1 MKLQQA
7 LRESTAALH
16 AAGISSPRSNAVW
29 LICHVFGLTPSE
41 LFTVDELPDREYRRL
56 QDLIAR
62 RAQGTPLQHLTG
74 RAPFR
79 HLDLEVGP
87 GVFIPR
93 PETELIVELA
103 MRKLAEAHLVVD
115 LCAGSGAIALAVANE
130 YPQARVVAV
139 ELSATAGE
147 WLTLN
152 VQSRASDGDTPIEV
166 VLGDVRSPHLL
177 ADLAGT
183 VDVLLSNPPYV
194 PERIRDE
201 VGPEIAHDP
210 DVAVFAGGDGLG
222 LIPDVIATAARL
234 LRRGGL
240 LAVEHD
246 DTHGEAVPAL
256 LNASGA
262 WQSVADHTDLAGRPR
277 FATAVRS

>member
-56 QDLIAR
+56 QDLTAR

-103 MRKLAEAHLVVD
+103 TRQLAEAHLVVD

-152 VQSRASDGDTPIEV
+152 AQSRASDGDTPIEV
-166 VLGDVRSPHLL
+166 VVGDVRSPDLL

-201 VGPEIAHDP
+201 LGPEIAHDP

-222 LIPDVIATAARL
+222 LIPDVIATGARL

-246 DTHGEAVPAL
+246 DSHGEAVPAL
-256 LNASGA
+256 LNANGA
-262 WQSVADHTDLAGRPR
+262 WQSVADHIDLAGRPR

>member
-103 MRKLAEAHLVVD
+103 TRQLAEAHLVVD

-152 VQSRASDGDTPIEV
+152 AQSRASDGDTPIEV
-166 VLGDVRSPHLL
+166 VVGDVRSPDLL

-201 VGPEIAHDP
+201 LGPEIAHDP

-222 LIPDVIATAARL
+222 LIPDVIATGARL

-246 DTHGEAVPAL
+246 DSHGEAVPAL
-256 LNASGA
+256 LNANGA
-262 WQSVADHTDLAGRPR
+262 WQSVADHIDLAGRPR

>member
-7 LRESTAALH
+7 LRESTAALD
-16 AAGISSPRSNAVW
+16 AAGISSARSNAVW

-56 QDLIAR
+56 QDLVAR
-62 RAQGTPLQHLTG
+62 RAQGAPLQHLTG

-79 HLDLEVGP
+79 HLDLDVGP

-103 MRKLAEAHLVVD
+103 TRQLAEAHLVVD

-152 VQSRASDGDTPIEV
+152 AQSRASDGDTPIEV
-166 VLGDVRSPHLL
+166 VVGDVRSPDLL

-201 VGPEIAHDP
+201 LGPEIAHDP
-210 DVAVFAGGDGLG
+210 DVAVFSGGDGLG
-222 LIPDVIATAARL
+222 LIPHVIATGARL

-246 DTHGEAVPAL
+246 DSHGETVPAL
-256 LNASGA
+256 LNANGA
-262 WQSVADHTDLAGRPR
+262 WQSVADHIDLAGRPR

>member
-7 LRESTAALH
+7 LRESTAALD
-16 AAGISSPRSNAVW
+16 AAGISSARSNAVW

-56 QDLIAR
+56 QDLVAR
-62 RAQGTPLQHLTG
+62 RAQGAPLQHLTG

-79 HLDLEVGP
+79 HLDLDVGP

-103 MRKLAEAHLVVD
+103 TRQLAEAHLVVD

-152 VQSRASDGDTPIEV
+152 AQSRASDGDTPIEV
-166 VLGDVRSPHLL
+166 VVGDVRSPDLL

-201 VGPEIAHDP
+201 LGPEIAHDP

-222 LIPDVIATAARL
+222 LIPHVIATGARL

-246 DTHGEAVPAL
+246 DSHGETVPAL
-256 LNASGA
+256 LNANGA
-262 WQSVADHTDLAGRPR
+262 WQSVADHIDLAGRPR

>member
-56 QDLIAR
+56 QDLTAR

-103 MRKLAEAHLVVD
+103 TRQLAEAHLVVD

-152 VQSRASDGDTPIEV
+152 AQSRASDGDTPIEV
-166 VLGDVRSPHLL
+166 VVGDVRSPDLL

-201 VGPEIAHDP
+201 LGPEIAHDP

-222 LIPDVIATAARL
+222 LIPDVIATGARL

-246 DTHGEAVPAL
+246 DSHGEAVPAL
-256 LNASGA
+256 LNANGA
-262 WQSVADHTDLAGRPR
+262 WQSVADHIDLAGRPR
-277 FATAVRS
+277 FATAVRT

>member
-1 MKLQQA
+1 MKPQQA
-7 LRESTAALH
+7 LREATAVLD

-29 LICHVFGLTPSE
+29 LICYVYGLAPSE
-41 LFTVDELPDREYRRL
+41 LFTVDELPDREYGTL
-56 QDLIAR
+56 QDLIAQ
-62 RAQGTPLQHLTG
+62 RARGTPLQHLTG

-79 HLDLEVGP
+79 YLDLEVGP

-103 MRKLAEAHLVVD
+103 TPQLAGAHLVVD

-147 WLTLN
+147 WLTRN
-152 VQSRASDGDTPIEV
+152 AQSRAAEGDTPIEV
-166 VLGDVRSPHLL
+166 VTGDMRNPDLL
-177 ADLAGT
+177 ADVAGT
-183 VDVLLSNPPYV
+183 VDVVLSNPPYV

-201 VGPEIAHDP
+201 IEPEIAHDP
-210 DVAVFAGGDGLG
+210 DLAVFAGGDGLG

-246 DTHGEAVPAL
+246 DTHGEAVPSL
-256 LNASGA
+256 LNANGA

-277 FATAVRS
+277 FATAVRC

>member
-103 MRKLAEAHLVVD
+103 TRQLAEAHLVVD

-152 VQSRASDGDTPIEV
+152 AQSRASDGDTPIEV
-166 VLGDVRSPHLL
+166 VVGDVRSPDLL

-201 VGPEIAHDP
+201 LGPEIAHDP

-222 LIPDVIATAARL
+222 LIPDVIATGARL

-246 DTHGEAVPAL
+246 DSHGEAVPAL
-256 LNASGA
+256 LNANGA
-262 WQSVADHTDLAGRPR
+262 WQSVADHIDLAGRPR
-277 FATAVRS
+277 FATAVRT